1 MIMKK
6 AVSFTLDADN
16 LLWLKGQ
23 ATARSGNVSAVVDEL
38 IREARNAGKTRPGS
52 VRSVAGTID
61 LPDDDPDLALADE
74 YIRTVI
80 ERSIRRP
87 IQVKER
93 SVSHK
98 VPGKRRG

>member
-1 MIMKK
+1 MYMKK

-38 IREARNAGKTRPGS
+38 IREARHAGKTRPGS

-61 LPDDDPDLALADE
+61 LPDEDPDLARADE
-74 YIRTVI
+74 YIRTVV

-87 IQVKER
+87 VQVTER
-93 SVSHK
+93 SV
-98 VPGKRRG
+98 PPRAGQRRG